1 MIAECRETCDR
12 GRIGDIYNCLRRLGT
27 KGSRAPESS
36 MITVNE
42 FREHFERLSRDWY
55 EENPSVIERGD
66 ERARLRM
73 RD

>member
-1 MIAECRETCDR
+1 MI
-12 GRIGDIYNCLRRLGT
+12 
-27 KGSRAPESS
+27 K
-36 MITVNE
+36 VNE
-42 FREHFERLSRDWY
+42 FRGYFERLSRDWY